1 MSNSAEKHRR
11 PFELIGSSSIVVDAV
26 AQVDRAAADDRAV
39 LITAESG
46 LDAQSIARAVHQKS
60 SRRNRPFL
68 HIACDAS
75 SAAELER
82 SLFGNQSRSAGAELE
97 SLAPGAAFF
106 RANGGVLFLSNL
118 KELPM
123 GLQRRLARLLRDGEA
138 RMPKRNGPVALDVR
152 VIGSTESRVDGT
164 LRDDLVR
171 RLPITIDVPP
181 LRQRRDDVPAIAAA
195 MVAARDRSQQFTPA
209 ALTVLAALPWRR
221 NTAELAALIDR
232 LTSTPGTSV
241 IRQEDVLAE
250 LQLDR
255 TPLRPAANLREARRQ
270 FERDYIAS
278 VLRDHAWQMRDAARA
293 LGMERANLYR
303 KARQLGIPLRH
314 EPESTARVTR

>member
-1 MSNSAEKHRR
+1 MPNVVETR
-11 PFELIGSSSIVVDAV
+11 PFELMGSSAVVAEAV
-26 AQVDRAAADDRAV
+26 AQVERAAADDRAV

-46 LDAQSIARAVHQKS
+46 LDAEPVARAIQRKS
-60 SRRNRPFL
+60 ARRNRPFI
-68 HIACDAS
+68 HVACDEA

-82 SLFGNQSRSAGAELE
+82 TLFGNQHRAAASELE
-97 SLAPGAAFF
+97 TVGISGALV
-106 RANGGVLFLSNL
+106 RGEGGVVFLSNL
-118 KELPM
+118 NELPA

-138 RMPKRNGPVALDVR
+138 RMPKRTGPVTLDVR
-152 VIGSTESRVDGT
+152 VIGSTANRVDET
-164 LRDDLVR
+164 LREDLVR

-181 LRQRRDDVPAIAAA
+181 LRQRRDDVPASAEA
-195 MVAARDRSQQFTPA
+195 MVAARDRARQFTPA

-221 NTAELAALIDR
+221 NTAELADLIDR
-232 LTSTPGTSV
+232 LTSMAGTGA

-278 VLRDHAWQMRDAARA
+278 VLREHAWQMRDAARA
-293 LGMERANLYR
+293 LGIERANLYR
-303 KARQLGIPLRH
+303 KARQLGIPLRR
-314 EPESTARVTR
+314 ETESHARATR